1 MKSIENQLHL
11 KMRLYRFQLKKGIFI
26 GEHTKFLEDLANV
39 VEMIDDEDK
48 TIILS
53 SHLDEEYETFVLTLI
68 NVKQSLS
75 YSDMSAAFVNHE
87 VRRKNKESSSSSTSA
102 EALIARDLVPI
113 IGRVMEILESL
124 KLVVVKS

>member
-1 MKSIENQLHL
+1 MHL
-11 KMRLYRFQLKKGIFI
+11 NMRFYRFQLKKGIFI
-26 GEHTKFLEDLANV
+26 GEHMNNYTKLLADLANV

-53 SHLDEEYETFVLTLI
+53 SHLDEESETFVLTLI
-68 NVKQSLS
+68 NVNQSLS
-75 YSDMSAAFVNHE
+75 YSDMSAALGNHE
-87 VRRKNKESSSSSTSA
+87 VRWKDKESSSSSTST

-113 IGRVMEILESL
+113 IGRAMEILESL